1 MIKLQNTLTRKKENF
16 KPIHKK
22 QVSMYTCGPT
32 VYDSAHIGN
41 LRTYIFEDILR
52 RSFEFFGYKVT
63 QVMNITDIEDKII
76 NRAKEQKKKIG
87 EITKTYTKKFFQ
99 DIESLNIEKA
109 EEYPLATEH
118 IKEMVELIQSLMK
131 KGFAY
136 KGEDGSVY
144 FDISKFKRY
153 GKLVG
158 LEKVSIKDGA
168 RVSSDEYGKDQARDF
183 VLWKSKKKGEPS
195 WKSPL
200 GDGRP
205 GWHIEC
211 SAMSMRYLGKSF
223 DIHTGGVDNI
233 FPHHE
238 NEIAQSEAA
247 TEKKFVNYWLHAEHL
262 LVGDEKMA
270 KSAKN
275 FFTLKDI
282 EDRGYMPLAF
292 RYLVLGAHYRS
303 KLNFTWTAIDSAQS
317 GLWNLWRELGRL
329 RFLSE
334 NDKFKNNKELSVKL
348 EALFRAA
355 VEDDLNI
362 PVSMSILRR
371 VISDPELSPSEK
383 RRLVFKMDKVL
394 GLNFERSD
402 TLYKIPV
409 HIKAFVLG
417 RELLRRNQQFVK
429 ADTLRHKVE
438 SLGYEVE
445 DTSYGPFIWP
455 SYNRK
460 SHHKI

>member
-1 MIKLQNTLTRKKENF
+1 
-16 KPIHKK
+16 
-22 QVSMYTCGPT
+22 MYTCGPT
-32 VYDSAHIGN
+32 VYDVAHIGN

-52 RSFEFFGYKVT
+52 RSLEFLGYKVT

-76 NRAKEQKKKIG
+76 NKAKEQKKQIE
-87 EITKTYTKKFFQ
+87 EITKTYTKTFLQ
-99 DIESLNIEKA
+99 DIKDLNIEEA
-109 EEYPLATEH
+109 EEYPLATDN
-118 IKEMVELIQSLMK
+118 IQEMVEMIQTLIK

-144 FDISKFKRY
+144 FDISKFKKY
-153 GKLVG
+153 GELVG
-158 LEKVSIKDGA
+158 LKNINMKDGA
-168 RVSSDEYGKDQARDF
+168 RVSSDEYGKDQVRDF
-183 VLWKSKKKGEPS
+183 ALWKAKKKGEPF
-195 WKSPL
+195 WKSSL
-200 GDGRP
+200 GEGRP

-238 NEIAQSEAA
+238 NEIAQSEAI
-247 TEKKFVNYWLHAEHL
+247 TGKKFVNYWLHAEHL
-262 LVGDEKMA
+262 LSGDEKMA
-270 KSAKN
+270 KSVKN
-275 FFTLKDI
+275 FFTLQDI
-282 EDRGYMPLAF
+282 EERGYMPLAF

-303 KLNFTWTAIDSAQS
+303 KLNFTWTALESSQG

-329 RFLSE
+329 KFLSE
-334 NDKFKNNKELSVKL
+334 HDKFKNNKELSTKL
-348 EALFRAA
+348 EVLFKEA

-362 PVSMSILRR
+362 PSAMAVMRR
-371 VISDPELSPSEK
+371 VMSDPEISPSES
-383 RRLVFKMDKVL
+383 RRLIFKMDKVL
-394 GLNFERSD
+394 GLDLARTEALS
-402 TLYKIPV
+402 KIPV
-409 HIKAFVLG
+409 HIKALVVG

-455 SYNRK
+455 NYNRK
-460 SHHKI
+460 FHRRI

>member
-1 MIKLQNTLTRKKENF
+1 
-16 KPIHKK
+16 
-22 QVSMYTCGPT
+22 MYTCGPT
-32 VYDSAHIGN
+32 VYDIAHIGN
-41 LRTYIFEDILR
+41 LRTYVFEDVLR
-52 RSFEFFGYKVT
+52 RTLEVLGYKVT

-76 NRAKEQKKKIG
+76 KRANEEKKKIG
-87 EITKTYTKKFFQ
+87 EITKIYTRKFFQ
-99 DIESLNIEKA
+99 DIKSLNIEEV
-109 EEYPLATEH
+109 EEYPLATDN
-118 IKEMVELIQSLMK
+118 IKEIVELIQSLME

-144 FDISKFKRY
+144 FSISKFKKY

-158 LEKVSIKDGA
+158 LGKIDIKDGA
-168 RVSSDEYGKDQARDF
+168 RVSSDEYGKNQVRDF
-183 VLWKSKKKGEPS
+183 VLWKAKKKGEPS
-195 WKSPL
+195 WKSSF
-200 GDGRP
+200 GEGRP

-247 TEKKFVNYWLHAEHL
+247 TGKKFVNYWLHGEHL
-262 LVGDEKMA
+262 LVGNEKMA

-275 FFTLKDI
+275 FFTLSDI
-282 EDRGYMPLAF
+282 EKRGCMPLAF

-303 KLNFTWTAIDSAQS
+303 KLNFTWVALDSAQS

-334 NDKFKNNKELSVKL
+334 NDKFKNNKELLKKL
-348 EALFRAA
+348 EGLFKEA

-362 PVSMSILRR
+362 PEAMAVMRR
-371 VISDPELSPSEK
+371 VMSDPEISPSESRK
-383 RRLVFKMDKVL
+383 LIFKMDKVL
-394 GLNFERSD
+394 GLDLARAD
-402 TLYKIPV
+402 VLYKIPV
-409 HIKAFVLG
+409 HIRALVQG

-429 ADTLRHKVE
+429 ADTLRHKIE

-455 SYNRK
+455 NYNRK
-460 SHHKI
+460 SHHKT

>member
-52 RSFEFFGYKVT
+52 RSFEFFGYRVT

-136 KGEDGSVY
+136 KGEDGSIY

-158 LEKVSIKDGA
+158 LEKVSIRDGA

-183 VLWKSKKKGEPS
+183 VLWKAKKKGEPS
-195 WKSPL
+195 WKSPF
-200 GDGRP
+200 GEGRP

-247 TEKKFVNYWLHAEHL
+247 TGKKFVNYWLHAEHL
-262 LVGDEKMA
+262 LVGDEKMS

-282 EDRGYMPLAF
+282 EERGHMPLAF

-348 EALFRAA
+348 ETLFREA

-362 PVSMSILRR
+362 PASMSILRR